1 MLWNTWK
8 QVPKGFER
16 DDNLDEKMYLLQI
29 WLAQIWWK
37 FVQTEEKIWTKVV
50 NAIFAYYLH
59 PDLFLSLHIYCAFP
73 AKKI

>member
-8 QVPKGFER
+8 QVPEGFER

-37 FVQTEEKIWTKVV
+37 FVQTEE
-50 NAIFAYYLH
+50 
-59 PDLFLSLHIYCAFP
+59 
-73 AKKI
+73 